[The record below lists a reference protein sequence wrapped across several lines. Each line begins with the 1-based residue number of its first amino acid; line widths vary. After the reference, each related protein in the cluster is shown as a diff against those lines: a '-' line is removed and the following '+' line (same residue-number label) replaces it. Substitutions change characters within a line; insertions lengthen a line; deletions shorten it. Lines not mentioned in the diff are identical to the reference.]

1 MNLRDLQYFVA
12 VAQCQHI
19 GKAAEMC
26 HVSQPTLSMQ
36 LKKLEDFLGVT
47 LFERSNKQVMI
58 THEGRLLLERAQ
70 RIVDDASALR
80 EAARALHHPLAGTLK
95 IGLFPTLAP
104 YLLPYIMPAM
114 HAQLPDIRWELT
126 EEKSNV
132 LLKMLHKGNL
142 DAALLALPIRDDAL
156 HTKTLFHDTLCVAVS
171 QHHPLASHSHITIDA
186 LQHEPLLLLEE
197 GHCLRAQMLDVCH
210 LLQQSQHPEFQATS
224 LETLRHMV
232 ALGEGVTLMPSLAK
246 HAHDGIH
253 YLSLEHDTIARTI
266 GIVWRKTSARTHA
279 IEALANI
286 IAQCHDYNN
295 KK

>member
-58 THEGRLLLERAQ
+58 THEGRILLERAQ
-70 RIVDDASALR
+70 RIVDDAKALR

-104 YLLPYIMPAM
+104 YLLPHIMPAM

-132 LLKMLHKGNL
+132 LLEKLHKGEL
-142 DAALLALPIRDDAL
+142 DAALLALPLRDDAL
-156 HTKTLFHDTLCVAVS
+156 HIKPLFQDTLCVAVA
-171 QHHPLASHSHITIDA
+171 HTHPLASQSHITLDA
-186 LQHEPLLLLEE
+186 LQQESLLLLEE

-232 ALGEGVTLMPSLAK
+232 ALGEGVTLMPSIAK
-246 HAHDGIH
+246 RDHDGIH
-253 YLSLEHDTIARTI
+253 YLSLEHDSIARTI
-266 GIVWRKTSARTHA
+266 CMVWRKTSARTHA
-279 IEALANI
+279 IEALANVI
-286 IAQCHDYNN
+286 VQCYSA
-295 KK
+295 